1 MTAVVEHVIRTT
13 DQDFERLAAP
23 YRGELYAHC
32 YRMLGSAHDAED
44 LVQETYL
51 RAWKGYDRFEGRSS
65 LRTWLHRIATTACLT
80 ALERRGRR
88 PLPTGLGG
96 PTDTP
101 EGELAD
107 RPELP
112 WLEPMPDILGGL
124 GTGTGHGHANDPGAA
139 VAARESVRL
148 ALVAA
153 LQYLQPRQRAVLI
166 LREVLSFSAAEVA
179 QILDT
184 TVPAVNSLL
193 QRARAQLVRVTPD
206 EDGVPEPRSD
216 QRELLARYV
225 AAFEA
230 YDIGALTELF
240 TAEASFEMP
249 PFATW
254 ARGAEHIGRLIASH
268 CPARGPGDLAMVPTS
283 ANGQPAFGMYLRAE
297 DGTHRAFGI
306 HVLELAPGG
315 VRHCTVFFDTTLFPL
330 FGLEPVLPWPG
341 AAPPLAPSAPSTHPN
356 PSR

>member
-1 MTAVVEHVIRTT
+1 MTAVVEHVIGTT

-32 YRMLGSAHDAED
+32 YRMLGSVHDAED

-96 PTDTP
+96 PTSTP

-112 WLEPMPDILGGL
+112 WLEPLPDTLAGL
-124 GTGTGHGHANDPGAA
+124 DTNDPGA
-139 VAARESVRL
+139 VVTARETVRL

-166 LREVLSFSAAEVA
+166 LRDVLRFSAAEVA
-179 QILDT
+179 RTLDT
-184 TVPAVNSLL
+184 SVPAVNSLL
-193 QRARAQLVRVTPD
+193 QRARAQLGRVTPD
-206 EDGVPEPRSD
+206 EDSVPEPRSD
-216 QRELLARYV
+216 QRELLDRYV

-240 TAEASFEMP
+240 TAEAAFEMP

-254 ARGAEHIGRLIASH
+254 VRGAEHIGRLVATH
-268 CPARGPGDLAMVPTS
+268 CPAQAPGDLAMVPTS
-283 ANGQPAFGMYLRAE
+283 ANGQPAFGMYLRAQ
-297 DGTHRAFGI
+297 DGTHRAFGL
-306 HVLELAPGG
+306 HVLELSPEG
-315 VRHCTVFFDTTLFPL
+315 VSHCTVFFDTTLFPL
-330 FGLEPVLPWPG
+330 FALPEVLP
-341 AAPPLAPSAPSTHPN
+341 
-356 PSR
+356 RR

>member
-1 MTAVVEHVIRTT
+1 MTAVVEHVIGTT
-13 DQDFERLAAP
+13 DQDFERLVAP

-80 ALERRGRR
+80 ALDRRGRR

-96 PTDTP
+96 PTSTP
-101 EGELAD
+101 EGELAE

-112 WLEPMPDILGGL
+112 WLEPLPDTLVGL
-124 GTGTGHGHANDPGAA
+124 GAGNDHTNDPGA
-139 VAARESVRL
+139 VVTARESVRL

-153 LQYLQPRQRAVLI
+153 FQYLQPRQRAVLI
-166 LREVLSFSAAEVA
+166 LRDVLRFSAAEVA
-179 QILDT
+179 QTLDT

-193 QRARAQLVRVTPD
+193 QRARAQLDRATPD
-206 EDGVPEPRSD
+206 EDSVPEPRSD
-216 QRELLARYV
+216 QREVLARYV

-240 TAEASFEMP
+240 TEEAAFEMP

-254 ARGAEHIGRLIASH
+254 VRGAEHIGRLIASH
-268 CPARGPGDLAMVPTS
+268 CPAQGPGDLVLVPTA

-297 DGTHRAFGI
+297 DGRHRAFGI

-315 VRHCTVFFDTTLFPL
+315 VSHCTVFFDTTLFRL
-330 FGLEPVLPWPG
+330 FGLDPAL
-341 AAPPLAPSAPSTHPN
+341 
-356 PSR
+356 R